1 LKPPTSIC
9 LGFSHRTKSK
19 KCLLESMYDRPSCSD
34 WLNSGKSCPV
44 LYWLRTVLWEGYT
57 DHPENDP
64 MFFSPRR
71 LAHMFLSQNGAGIS
85 PYLAVRSMIDLIQI
99 WKWWEMMIY

>member
-1 LKPPTSIC
+1 
-9 LGFSHRTKSK
+9 
-19 KCLLESMYDRPSCSD
+19 MYDRPSCSD

-64 MFFSPRR
+64 MFFSP
-71 LAHMFLSQNGAGIS
+71 SKAGTYVPFPEWCRDFTIFGGE
-85 PYLAVRSMIDLIQI
+85 IHD
-99 WKWWEMMIY
+99 